1 MEPDDEVCLCFHVS
15 LRKLSNFLEREKPKV
30 ASQLSECLGAGTG
43 CQWCVPFLRRLHAQW
58 AAGSAPALPMPA
70 AEYVSAR
77 DRYRRTGARAIEVE
91 TQSQYHE
98 ASEPPMAAPNDQH
111 APIRIPL
118 SQLQRGQRAIVDC
131 SELVDLPEGDRCLL
145 HAMGMHDECQLRVC
159 SPGAPCIVQI
169 DETRL
174 GISADVARRIMVT
187 PLEDGDRRAP

>member
-1 MEPDDEVCLCFHVS
+1 MHPDDHVCLCFRVS
-15 LRKLSNFLEREKPKV
+15 LRKVRNHLERERPRV

-43 CQWCVPFLRRLHAQW
+43 CGWCVPFLRRLHAQH
-58 AAGSAPALPMPA
+58 AAGTLPSLDDAPD
-70 AEYVSAR
+70 EYAR
-77 DRYRRTGARAIEVE
+77 RRTEYRAGRGGRTYDRPSPTEPGMPTPPEGSPTPPVRVPL
-91 TQSQYHE
+91 TQL
-98 ASEPPMAAPNDQH
+98 
-111 APIRIPL
+111 R
-118 SQLQRGQRAIVDC
+118 RGQRAIVDC
-131 SELVDLPEGDRCLL
+131 SDLSDLPEGERCLL